1 MSEWTVVTVLVTLAG
16 LAAVVVK
23 PLLSLNASLTKLIQA
38 VDGLE
43 KNLQALTGKNSHAHE
58 RLWQES
64 RRHEEQLT
72 RHETRLTLLEKEET

>member
-1 MSEWTVVTVLVTLAG
+1 MSEWTVVTALATMVG
-16 LAAVVVK
+16 LAAAVVK
-23 PLLSLNASLTKLIQA
+23 PLLNLNASLTRLIHA
-38 VDGLE
+38 VDALE

-72 RHETRLTLLEKEET
+72 RHETRLSLLEKEER